1 VDDDEA
7 QAALDRY
14 ATELADAVDAAVP
27 GWVEGC
33 VRRVLTAQGI
43 AVTPEVEAE
52 ARAAGAAARE
62 AGIPVLRTLLAT
74 DIDDQVGTPLAI
86 LRGLVRYPT
95 EVLRATGA
103 TPVARDEFSTRSFP
117 HDAYDLT
124 PASFADVAPE
134 LHEPGLA
141 WGAAK
146 AYVHLARRGAAG
158 RGSSS

>member
-1 VDDDEA
+1 MEDPDD
-7 QAALDRY
+7 ALARY

-43 AVTPEVEAE
+43 AVTAEVEAQ
-52 ARAAGAAARE
+52 ARAAGIAAQE
-62 AGIPVLRTLLAT
+62 AGVPPLRALLAA
-74 DIDDQVGTPLAI
+74 DVDEQIGTPLAL
-86 LRGLVRYPT
+86 LRALVRYST

-103 TPVARDEFSTRSFP
+103 TPVVRDEFSTRSFP
-117 HDAYDLT
+117 DDVYDLT
-124 PASFADVAPE
+124 PASLADVDPA

-146 AYVHLARRGAAG
+146 AYAHLARR
-158 RGSSS
+158 R